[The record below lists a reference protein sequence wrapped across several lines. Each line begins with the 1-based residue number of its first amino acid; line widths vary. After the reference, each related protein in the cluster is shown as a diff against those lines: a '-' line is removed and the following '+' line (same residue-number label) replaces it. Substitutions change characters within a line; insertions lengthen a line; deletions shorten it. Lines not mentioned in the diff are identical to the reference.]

1 MYGESEISQKPPHTR
16 FSPSFFLLRVCIGW
30 VELYDIQQGTVMSY
44 NHKHVLISV
53 ELGHLFQCLLRFHE
67 VLEKMLAFLDPIK
80 WLCG

>member
-1 MYGESEISQKPPHTR
+1 
-16 FSPSFFLLRVCIGW
+16 
-30 VELYDIQQGTVMSY
+30 MSY